1 MPDQNSLKP
10 QQRDSDSSQSGQDG
24 CARVIA
30 NFGATVAVRRHGQ
43 TEIIQATPLRSLPLL
58 VSGDLVVI
66 DADDETNVRVTE
78 LLPRSSVLQRADRRQ
93 LKPLAANLT
102 HLGIVSAAPP
112 GIDTLLIDQLC
123 LAANRAG
130 VSAIIL
136 FNKAD
141 LLTGEALDEARRW
154 LAVYQSIGYPAVMI
168 DTKTPGGM
176 QPLLDELPGRILTLV
191 GASGVGKS
199 SIVQQLLPDL
209 EVRIGAISR
218 ATGMGSHT
226 TSVTC
231 WYDLP
236 DNAGIIDSPGVRQY
250 SVAHLSA
257 RDVRLG
263 YLELAE
269 IAQACRF
276 GDCSHQVEPG
286 CAVQQALADG
296 AIADW
301 RFANYQKLLLAE

>member
-1 MPDQNSLKP
+1 MSDQNSLK
-10 QQRDSDSSQSGQDG
+10 QQHDGNSSQATQNGFV
-24 CARVIA
+24 RVVA
-30 NFGATVAVRRHGQ
+30 NFGATVAVRRYGK
-43 TEIIQATPLRSLPLL
+43 TDIIQATPLRSLPLL
-58 VSGDLVVI
+58 VAGDLVAI
-66 DADDETNVRVTE
+66 EADDETNVRVTE
-78 LLPRSSVLQRADRRQ
+78 LQPRSSVLQRADRRQ

-102 HLGIVSAAPP
+102 HLGIVSATPP
-112 GIDTLLIDQLC
+112 AIDTLLIDQFC

-130 VSAIIL
+130 VSAIII

-141 LLTGEALDEARRW
+141 LLTGEALDEAQQW
-154 LAVYQSIGYPAVMI
+154 LAVYRDIGYPGVMI

-199 SIVQQLLPDL
+199 SIVQQLLPDFD
-209 EVRIGAISR
+209 VRIGAISR

-236 DNAGIIDSPGVRQY
+236 DDAGIIDSPGVRQY

-257 RDVRLG
+257 RDVRMG
-263 YLELAE
+263 FLELAE
-269 IAQACRF
+269 AAAACRF
-276 GDCSHQVEPG
+276 SDCSHQVEPG
-286 CAVQQALADG
+286 CAVQQALAEG
-296 AIADW
+296 SIAAW
-301 RFANYQKLLLAE
+301 RFANYQKLLPAE

>member
-1 MPDQNSLKP
+1 VSDQNSFKT
-10 QQRDSDSSQSGQDG
+10 QRDNNSSPAPQDG
-24 CARVIA
+24 FVRVIA
-30 NFGATVAVRRHGQ
+30 NFGATVAVRREG
-43 TEIIQATPLRSLPLL
+43 ESDIIQATPLRSLPLL
-58 VSGDLVVI
+58 VAGDLVVI
-66 DADDETNVRVTE
+66 AADDETNIRVTE
-78 LLPRSSVLQRADRRQ
+78 LLPRTSVLQRADRRQ

-102 HLGIVSAAPP
+102 HLGIVSATPP
-112 GIDTLLIDQLC
+112 AIDTLLIDQFC

-130 VSAIIL
+130 VSAIII

-141 LLTGEALDEARRW
+141 LLTGEALGEAQRW
-154 LAVYQSIGYPAVMI
+154 LKQYRNIGYPGVMI
-168 DTKTPGGM
+168 DTKSPGGM

-199 SIVQQLLPDL
+199 SIIQQLLPDFD
-209 EVRIGAISR
+209 VRIGAISS

-269 IAQACRF
+269 VATGCRF
-276 GDCSHQVEPG
+276 SDCSHQVEPG
-286 CAVQQALADG
+286 CAVQRALTEG

-301 RFANYQKLLLAE
+301 RFANYQKLLAAE